1 MIISRT
7 PYRLSFFGGGTDYP
21 AWYLR
26 EGGAVLSTT
35 IDKYCHISVR
45 YLPPFFPNQH
55 RVVWSYVET
64 VSTIGEILHPAVR
77 EGLRF
82 MGFDDAA
89 GLDIHHWGDLPARS
103 GMGSSSAFAVGL
115 VKALAALRGQMIGKH
130 ELALKAMELEQMVLR
145 EHVGSQ
151 DQVASAYGG
160 FNLIQFEKSGD
171 IVVEPVTIAAGRLAE
186 LERRML
192 LFYTGSSRLA
202 SDIAADVTAEL
213 DAKRGPL
220 LRLRAMVDEAV
231 ELLCGGRDLDAFGK
245 LLHEGWQVKRKLSPK
260 IASPTVEKVYRK
272 AMKAGALGGKLL
284 GAGSAGFMA
293 FYVPE
298 KKQLA
303 VIRELAGCMHVP
315 FRFEPEG
322 SRIIYYGPQPGRPE
336 RPVHAEEADVG

>member
-7 PYRLSFFGGGTDYP
+7 PFRLSFFGGGTDYP

-82 MGFDDAA
+82 MGFDDSA

-160 FNLIQFEKSGD
+160 FNLIEFAKTGD
-171 IVVEPVTIAAGRLAE
+171 VRVEPVTVPAGRLAE

-202 SDIAADVTAEL
+202 SDIAADVMADL
-213 DAKRGPL
+213 AAKRGHL
-220 LRLRAMVDEAV
+220 LRLRAMVDDAIDI
-231 ELLCGGRDLDAFGK
+231 LCGGDDLDAFGK
-245 LLHEGWQVKRKLSPK
+245 LLHQGWQVKRQLSPK
-260 IASPTVEKVYRK
+260 VASPIVEKVYRK
-272 AMKAGALGGKLL
+272 ATKAGALGGKLL

-298 KKQLA
+298 KKQLP
-303 VIRELAGCMHVP
+303 VIRELRECMHVP

-336 RPVHAEEADVG
+336 RDAAAERAYAG

>member
-1 MIISRT
+1 
-7 PYRLSFFGGGTDYP
+7 
-21 AWYLR
+21 
-26 EGGAVLSTT
+26 
-35 IDKYCHISVR
+35 
-45 YLPPFFPNQH
+45 
-55 RVVWSYVET
+55 
-64 VSTIGEILHPAVR
+64 
-77 EGLRF
+77 
-82 MGFDDAA
+82 MGFDDTA

-130 ELALKAMELEQMVLR
+130 ELALKAIELEQMVLR

-171 IVVEPVTIAAGRLAE
+171 VVVEPVPVPAGRLAE
-186 LERRML
+186 LERRIL

-202 SDIAADVTAEL
+202 SEIAADVTADL
-213 DAKRGPL
+213 DAKRGSL
-220 LRLRAMVDEAV
+220 LRLRATVDEAIDI
-231 ELLCGGRDLDAFGK
+231 LCGAGDLDAFGR
-245 LLHEGWQVKRKLSPK
+245 LLHEGWQVKRRLSPK
-260 IASPTVEKVYRK
+260 VASPTVEKVYRK
-272 AMKAGALGGKLL
+272 AMRAGALGGKLL

-303 VIRELAGCMHVP
+303 VLRELAGCMHVP

-336 RPVHAEEADVG
+336 RRAATEEAHVG

>member
-1 MIISRT
+1 
-7 PYRLSFFGGGTDYP
+7 
-21 AWYLR
+21 
-26 EGGAVLSTT
+26 
-35 IDKYCHISVR
+35 
-45 YLPPFFPNQH
+45 
-55 RVVWSYVET
+55 
-64 VSTIGEILHPAVR
+64 
-77 EGLRF
+77 

-89 GLDIHHWGDLPARS
+89 GLDIHHWGDLPART

-130 ELALKAMELEQMVLR
+130 ELAMKAIELEQTVLR

-160 FNLIQFEKSGD
+160 FNLIQFERSGD
-171 IVVEPVTIAAGRLAE
+171 VVVEPVTVPAGRLAD

-192 LFYTGSSRLA
+192 LFYTGSSRL
-202 SDIAADVTAEL
+202 SSEIAADVTADL

-220 LRLRAMVDEAV
+220 LRLRAMVDEAIGI
-231 ELLCGGRDLDAFGK
+231 LCSGQDLDALGK
-245 LLHEGWQVKRKLSPK
+245 LLHEGWQVKRKLSPRV
-260 IASPTVEKVYRK
+260 ASPTVEKVYRK
-272 AMKAGALGGKLL
+272 AIKAGALGGKLL

-298 KKQLA
+298 KKQPA
-303 VIRELAGCMHVP
+303 VIRELASWMHVP

-336 RPVHAEEADVG
+336 RPVETEQADVG